1 MHRVLL
7 LLPTST
13 YRAPDFVRAATR
25 LGVEVVVG
33 SDEMPVLMGGGLLH
47 GASERAVALPL
58 DDPDT
63 AADLIV
69 ALDDRRGV
77 DAVVAVDDRGVLAA
91 ATAGERLGFPH
102 NPPEAVAATRDK
114 AAMRRALAAAEVP
127 QPAFTVVD
135 GDVPDDIPLPAV
147 LKPVDRSGSQG
158 VIRADDLDAA
168 RAAAA
173 RIRALSDEACDGP
186 LLVEEYVPGVEVAVE
201 GLLRAGELTVLA
213 VFDKPDPLEG
223 PYFEE
228 TIYVTPSR
236 LPGETLGRIEIVAA
250 RACAAIGL
258 VEGPVHAELRVDGE
272 HVRVIE
278 VAARSIGGLC
288 ARTLRFGAGIALEEL
303 VLRHAL
309 GMPLSDGPL
318 DGLTRE
324 PDASGVMMLP
334 IPRAGILRE
343 VGGKEVA
350 LAVPGVTGLDITVP
364 PGRDVVPLPEGD
376 RYLGFVFARG
386 DTPADVERAL
396 RAAHAALQIDIEAA

>member
-33 SDEMPVLMGGGLLH
+33 SDEMPVLLN
-47 GASERAVALPL
+47 GASERALALPL

-135 GDVPDDIPLPAV
+135 GDLPADMTFPAV
-147 LKPVDRSGSQG
+147 LKPVDRAGSQG
-158 VIRADDLDAA
+158 VIRADDGDAA

-173 RIRALSDEACDGP
+173 RIRRLCDGP

-201 GLLRAGELTVLA
+201 GLLRDGELTVLA

-236 LPGETLGRIEIVAA
+236 LPGETLGRIEIVTA

-258 VEGPVHAELRVDGE
+258 VEGPVHAELRIDGE
-272 HVRVIE
+272 RVRVIE

-309 GMPLSDGPL
+309 GLPL

-334 IPRAGILRE
+334 IPRAGILRA
-343 VGGKEVA
+343 VRGQDAA

-364 PGRDVVPLPEGD
+364 RGRTVVPLPEGD

-386 DTPADVERAL
+386 ETPADVESAL

>member
-1 MHRVLL
+1 VPRVLL

-33 SDEMPVLMGGGLLH
+33 SDEMPMLMDSPSER
-47 GASERAVALPL
+47 ASERAMVVPL
-58 DDPDT
+58 DEPD
-63 AADLIV
+63 AAAELIV

-77 DAVVAVDDRGVLAA
+77 DAVVAVDDRGVMVAA
-91 ATAGERLGFPH
+91 AAGERLGFPH

-127 QPAFTVVD
+127 QPAFVLTED
-135 GDVPDDIPLPAV
+135 DLPDPADFPLPWV

-158 VIRADDLDAA
+158 VIRVDDLDAA
-168 RAAAA
+168 RAAAT
-173 RIRALSDEACDGP
+173 RIGALTDGP
-186 LLVEEYVPGVEVAVE
+186 LLVERYVPGVELAVE
-201 GLLRAGELTVLA
+201 GLLRDGELTVLA

-228 TIYVTPSR
+228 TIYVTPSQ
-236 LPGETLGRIEIVAA
+236 LPAETLGRVEIVTA

-258 VEGPVHAELRVDGE
+258 VEGPVPAEVRIEPAGDGDRV
-272 HVRVIE
+272 HVIE

-309 GMPLSDGPL
+309 GMPL

-324 PDASGVMMLP
+324 SGASGVMMLP
-334 IPRAGILRE
+334 IPAAGTLRDVGGQDLARE
-343 VGGKEVA
+343 VA
-350 LAVPGVTGLDITVP
+350 GVTGIEITVAR
-364 PGRDVVPLPEGD
+364 GRPVVPLPEGD

-386 DTPADVERAL
+386 DTPADVETSL
-396 RAAHAALQIDIEAA
+396 RTAHAALEIDIA